1 MSKKYTELYTEMIM
15 IKLYFKQAFHL
26 LKENKQLSSISIIG
40 TALAIAMIMVIVITL
55 RATIAP
61 FAPETHRDRMLIFRF
76 AGLQNKSN
84 VNWQSNG
91 PIGYNTAKACF
102 KAMTIP
108 EAVSISSISQETM
121 LAAKPAGEMESCSVL
136 QTDDAFWKVFEF
148 EFVSGKPY
156 DNADF
161 DAGAAKAV
169 ISEDMARR
177 LFGTSEVVGKTFL
190 LNHSAY
196 IVCGVVRP
204 VSKLAKYAYAQV
216 WIPLSS
222 TNAFTDTWGDDN
234 IMGMTAV
241 YILAKSKD
249 DFQAISQEA
258 DRLRAIFM
266 AGHPNYD
273 LLYRGQPD
281 TYFVA
286 AQRYSANNPPAV
298 KEAVRQYI
306 LTLLVLL
313 IVPAVNLSGLTL
325 SRMRKRISEIGVRKA
340 FGAPR
345 RELMMQV
352 LSENMLYSLFGGI
365 LGLILSYVAAFLLGG
380 MLFSVDFVSNG
391 VEDLQTMCI
400 DLLFDPVVFLLAF
413 LACFL
418 LNLLSAAIPAWKVTR
433 TNIVDAINE
442 R

>member
-1 MSKKYTELYTEMIM
+1 M
-15 IKLYFKQAFHL
+15 IKLYFKQAFYL
-26 LKENKQLSSISIIG
+26 LRENKLLSSISIIG

-61 FAPETHRDRMLIFRF
+61 FAPESHRDRMLIFRY

-84 VNWQSNG
+84 INWQSNG
-91 PIGYNTAKACF
+91 PIAYNTAKACF
-102 KAMTIP
+102 KEMTVP
-108 EAVSISSISQETM
+108 EAVSITSAFQETM

-148 EFVSGKPY
+148 DFVSGKPY

-190 LNHSAY
+190 LNHTAY
-196 IVCGVVRP
+196 LISGVVRS
-204 VSKLAKYAYAQV
+204 VSRLARYAYAQV

-222 TNAFTDTWGDDN
+222 TDAFTTAWGDEK
-234 IMGMTAV
+234 IMGIVAV
-241 YILAKSKD
+241 FILAKSKE
-249 DFQAISQEA
+249 DFPAIHNEA
-258 DRLRAIFM
+258 DRLKAVFM
-266 AGHPNYD
+266 AGHPNFD

-325 SRMRKRISEIGVRKA
+325 SRMRKRLSEIGVRKA

-345 RELMMQV
+345 RELMIQV

-365 LGLILSYVAAFLLGG
+365 LGLILSYIATFLLGG
-380 MLFSVDFVSNG
+380 MLFSVDFMSNG
-391 VEDLQTMCI
+391 VEDLQTMCV
-400 DLLFDPVVFLLAF
+400 DLLFDPTVFLLAF

-418 LNLLSAAIPAWKVTR
+418 LNLLSAAIPAWRITR
-433 TNIVDAINE
+433 TNVADAINE